1 MGVGFA
7 LYTDPAKAGYPLI
20 VTYRYRK
27 HGNVNNQYASKCS
40 LPEKS
45 LVEIQKPIKDR
56 LQKLEQERKD
66 KDQME
71 RYTSVIN
78 NEQRLSSEFR
88 AFRIENWQIEAWI
101 DLNSLRFQHDHLPG
115 KRSKRLLK

>member
-71 RYTSVIN
+71 RYTSVRAPN
-78 NEQRLSSEFR
+78 SQCEFARLRKIAKRSEF
-88 AFRIENWQIEAWI
+88 A
-101 DLNSLRFQHDHLPG
+101 SLRFAQNGLDFASLSL
-115 KRSKRLLK
+115 RNF